1 MGEGVRAQLSVVE
14 NLVVGAGGGMVET
27 AIQMPILSY
36 KFALQEGRE
45 LPKNIAGWYRGVAVQ
60 CLSVA
65 PITALQVVI
74 NGILEQVVTGGIRN
88 TTKMEQIV
96 NSCAAGA
103 ISSIIYCPADLT
115 MIHQQKLNMSP
126 IATISHLMKTNG
138 TLSMYRGF
146 FATAFREA
154 FYTCGYLGLAPVF
167 AQLILERS
175 PDTNEVSALFY
186 GSLVGGVFAAIMTH
200 PADTAKTCIQAD
212 IDASLYRNARVAAR
226 EYYTTYGFQSLYRGF
241 TPRCTR
247 AIGAAFIVSS
257 IREKAIQYKTE
268 MQNN

>member
-1 MGEGVRAQLSVVE
+1 MSEVRAQLNVLE

-27 AIQMPILSY
+27 AIQMPILTY
-36 KFALQEGRE
+36 KFAVQEGRA
-45 LPKNIAGWYRGVAVQ
+45 LPKSIPGWYRGVVVQ

-74 NGILEQVVTGGIRN
+74 NGVLERVVTGGTRN
-88 TTKMEQIV
+88 STKIEQVV
-96 NSCAAGA
+96 NSCTAGA

-126 IATISHLMKTNG
+126 MGTVSTLMKSYGN
-138 TLSMYRGF
+138 LSIYRGF

-167 AQLILERS
+167 AQIIQERS
-175 PDTNEVSALFY
+175 PETSEVSAFFY
-186 GSLVGGVFAAIMTH
+186 GSLVGGVIAAIMTH

-212 IDASLYRNARVAAR
+212 IDGSMYKNARHAAR
-226 EYYTTYGFQSLYRGF
+226 EYYTNYGFQSLYRGF
-241 TPRCTR
+241 IPRATR
-247 AIGAAFIVSS
+247 AIGAAFIVSG
-257 IREKAIQYKTE
+257 IREKAIQFKTE
-268 MQNN
+268 QQRN